1 MNAINRL
8 DTAKREFR
16 QKVENAIE
24 TSKEVCERLQKQTAA
39 AAKATDK
46 VIRGH
51 PYQAAGIAFGVGA
64 LIAVLAMRSRRG

>member
-46 VIRGH
+46 AIRGH